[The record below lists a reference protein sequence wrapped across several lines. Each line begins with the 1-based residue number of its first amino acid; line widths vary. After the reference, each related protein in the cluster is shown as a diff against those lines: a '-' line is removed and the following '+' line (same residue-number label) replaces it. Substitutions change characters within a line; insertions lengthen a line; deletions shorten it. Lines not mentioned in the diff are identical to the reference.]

1 MMVRYLF
8 SIVLVSLTASLPAA
22 EVRVFAAV
30 SLTEALEE
38 IAVAYEKKTG
48 DEVVFHFG
56 ASSMLARQI
65 EQGAPG
71 DLFLSADEARM
82 DALAKQGLIVASAR
96 ASVLSNTLVVVVPKD
111 GGMTIVAPSQLAN
124 VRSIALAEPSSVPA
138 GVYARTWL
146 QKIGL
151 WARIRPKVIPTD
163 NVRAAL
169 AAVESG
175 NVDAA
180 IVYKTDA
187 RMGKRTRIAYEVPR
201 AQGPAIS
208 YPFALLRDAGNRKAA
223 MRLLAYLKSKAAMDI
238 FARHGF
244 ITERR
249 GQSAEGRS
257 RSTGPFPLPS
267 ALCALPS
274 ES

>member
-1 MMVRYLF
+1 MMVRSLL
-8 SIVLVSLTASLPAA
+8 SIVLVALTASLSAA
-22 EVRVFAAV
+22 DVRVFAAV

-38 IAVAYEKKTG
+38 IAQAYQKETA

-65 EQGAPG
+65 EQGAPA

-82 DALAKQGLIVASAR
+82 DALAKRDLIVTATR
-96 ASVLSNTLVVVVPKD
+96 ASVFSNTLVVVVPKD
-111 GGMTIVAPSQLAN
+111 GGMTIASPSQLASI
-124 VRSIALAEPSSVPA
+124 RSIALAEPSSVPA
-138 GVYARTWL
+138 GVYARMWL

-151 WARIRPKVIPTD
+151 WERIQPKVIPTD

-187 RMGKRTRIAYEVPR
+187 RIAKRTRVAYEVPR

-208 YPFALLRDAGNRKAA
+208 YPFAMLRDAENRKAA
-223 MRLLAYLKSKAAMDI
+223 MRLLAYLKSKAALSI
-238 FARHGF
+238 FAKHGF

-249 GQSAEGRS
+249 PAKR
-257 RSTGPFPLPS
+257 
-267 ALCALPS
+267 
-274 ES
+274 